1 MTTNKLQVE
10 TRGGQ
15 LVLTREFDAP
25 RRKVFQAHTDCKHLK
40 NWWGPRSW
48 PVTFCKMD
56 FRVGGKWH
64 YAMTGPDG
72 TESWGLAI
80 YKEIVEPERI
90 VYEDHFSDKDGNK
103 NKELP
108 FTTATT
114 EFLEKNGKTI
124 VRNIANYPTAEDL
137 QKVID
142 MGMIPGITETFD
154 RLEEYLPQMK

>member
-15 LVLTREFDAP
+15 LILTREFDAP

-72 TESWGLAI
+72 TQSWGLAL

-103 NKELP
+103 NEELP
-108 FTTATT
+108 STTATT